1 MPALQVTSGGA
12 AGYGE
17 KSAEKRGIPAAEPLG
32 TENLLNLLNF
42 LNFLNSLNSLN
53 SLKYRFLSECTPLFQ
68 AVLYA

>member
-32 TENLLNLLNF
+32 TENLLELLELPELLN
-42 LNFLNSLNSLN
+42 S
-53 SLKYRFLSECTPLFQ
+53 
-68 AVLYA
+68 